1 MSSPIMAGEDGA
13 PLAGMGQGFEFG
25 IDPAEDP
32 ELAMV
37 HNHTRVSFS
46 RLCGL
51 SVMYLS
57 FSFFLS
63 LYNYRLFVCR
73 WKSSVRDKRTKP
85 EGFSKS
91 PYKRALKVGELRRN
105 QLFLLCVL

>member
-37 HNHTRVSFS
+37 YFI
-46 RLCGL
+46 
-51 SVMYLS
+51 
-57 FSFFLS
+57 
-63 LYNYRLFVCR
+63 
-73 WKSSVRDKRTKP
+73 
-85 EGFSKS
+85 E
-91 PYKRALKVGELRRN
+91 
-105 QLFLLCVL
+105 

>member
-37 HNHTRVSFS
+37 HDHKTERVSFS
-46 RLCGL
+46 LD
-51 SVMYLS
+51 
-57 FSFFLS
+57 
-63 LYNYRLFVCR
+63 FV
-73 WKSSVRDKRTKP
+73 VI
-85 EGFSKS
+85 
-91 PYKRALKVGELRRN
+91 
-105 QLFLLCVL
+105 LLCDSCIGSSCVNGRTASETRG

>member
-37 HNHTRVSFS
+37 HIHTYKSILFLDFLAIP
-46 RLCGL
+46 LCVY
-51 SVMYLS
+51 S
-57 FSFFLS
+57 SFFF
-63 LYNYRLFVCR
+63 LF
-73 WKSSVRDKRTKP
+73 
-85 EGFSKS
+85 
-91 PYKRALKVGELRRN
+91 A
-105 QLFLLCVL
+105 

>member
-37 HNHTRVSFS
+37 HNHKEYHFS
-46 RLCGL
+46 ILCGL
-51 SVMYLS
+51 SVMYIYPCLS
-57 FSFFLS
+57 F
-63 LYNYRLFVCR
+63 FVY
-73 WKSSVRDKRTKP
+73 TTM
-85 EGFSKS
+85 
-91 PYKRALKVGELRRN
+91 
-105 QLFLLCVL
+105 

>member
-37 HNHTRVSFS
+37 RNHTYKSILFLNFLAIRCV
-46 RLCGL
+46 CIP
-51 SVMYLS
+51 
-57 FSFFLS
+57 SFFMIIG
-63 LYNYRLFVCR
+63 
-73 WKSSVRDKRTKP
+73 SSCIDGGAASET
-85 EGFSKS
+85 G
-91 PYKRALKVGELRRN
+91 G
-105 QLFLLCVL
+105 

>member
-37 HNHTRVSFS
+37 HNIITLTRVSF
-46 RLCGL
+46 
-51 SVMYLS
+51 
-57 FSFFLS
+57 F
-63 LYNYRLFVCR
+63 
-73 WKSSVRDKRTKP
+73 
-85 EGFSKS
+85 
-91 PYKRALKVGELRRN
+91 
-105 QLFLLCVL
+105 

>member
-37 HNHTRVSFS
+37 HNTRVSFS
-46 RLCGL
+46 LDFVAILLCIL
-51 SVMYLS
+51 
-57 FSFFLS
+57 LS
-63 LYNYRLFVCR
+63 LCIG
-73 WKSSVRDKRTKP
+73 SSCVDGRAASETRGRSQ
-85 EGFSKS
+85 EGSAGIR
-91 PYKRALKVGELRRN
+91 PRRN
-105 QLFLLCVL
+105 TRLASCSEVAIEI